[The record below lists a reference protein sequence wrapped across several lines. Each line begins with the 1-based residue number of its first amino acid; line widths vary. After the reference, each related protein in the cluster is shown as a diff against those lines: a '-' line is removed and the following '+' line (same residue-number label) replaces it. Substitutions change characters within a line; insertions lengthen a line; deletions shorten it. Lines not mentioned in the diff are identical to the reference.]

1 MNFYYHSNPEENT
14 TLSQEESAHLV
25 KVLRAKTGDEIAIM
39 NGLGK
44 SYLARIVNANPR
56 KCSFEIIDSKTS
68 QTKAYRT
75 HIAIAPTKNMD
86 RLEWFVEKS
95 CEMGVDEI
103 SIIQTQ
109 RTERKKVNLDRLEKK
124 AISAMKQSK
133 NFWKCK
139 INPLTKFESFISG
152 QSGFENKFAAYVETG
167 LEDLLQK
174 KIKPSSDT
182 LILIGPEGD
191 FSPEEINQL
200 KSSNFEL
207 VSLGDHV
214 LRTETAG
221 IAAVHT
227 VNLINQ
233 GVRKS

>member
-1 MNFYYHSNPEENT
+1 MNFYYHPNPEENT

-39 NGLGK
+39 DGMGK
-44 SYLARIVNANPR
+44 SYLAKIIEANPR
-56 KCSFEIIDSKTS
+56 KCSFEVIDIKAAKTK
-68 QTKAYRT
+68 TYRT

-95 CEMGVDEI
+95 CELGANEI
-103 SIIQTQ
+103 SLIQTQ
-109 RTERKKVNLDRLEKK
+109 RTERKKVNLERLEKK

-139 INPLTKFESFISG
+139 INALTKFDSFISN
-152 QSGFENKFAAYVETG
+152 QLNVENKFAAYVETG
-167 LEDLLQK
+167 FEDLLQK
-174 KIKPSSDT
+174 KIKPESNV

-191 FSPEEINQL
+191 FSPEEIDQL

-227 VNLINQ
+227 VNLVNQ
-233 GVRKS
+233 RL